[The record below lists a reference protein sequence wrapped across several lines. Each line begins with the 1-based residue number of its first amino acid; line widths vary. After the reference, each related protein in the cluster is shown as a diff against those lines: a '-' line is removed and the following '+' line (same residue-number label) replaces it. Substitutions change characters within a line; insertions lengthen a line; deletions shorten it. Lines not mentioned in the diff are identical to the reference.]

1 MKKVVLSVAIMSF
14 ALLANAQ
21 VLKKDLL
28 KDYKPG
34 DQLEKAVYGDKKE
47 PIRTDSWNGAFST
60 NPLEGVGS
68 PLGANRGKVFVAREG
83 KDKIKFGVSVR
94 NMRTEGTETY
104 DYDKTHLLILKVDYD
119 KNQASLFVNPELSK
133 KEPKATLVAD
143 GEENDLKNGLKGISF
158 RYRRGYKGR
167 VGNFRFADNW
177 ATAIGK

>member
-1 MKKVVLSVAIMSF
+1 
-14 ALLANAQ
+14 
-21 VLKKDLL
+21 
-28 KDYKPG
+28 
-34 DQLEKAVYGDKKE
+34 
-47 PIRTDSWNGAFST
+47 
-60 NPLEGVGS
+60 
-68 PLGANRGKVFVAREG
+68 
-83 KDKIKFGVSVR
+83 
-94 NMRTEGTETY
+94 MRTEGTETY

-177 ATAIGK
+177 ATAIGKQKIEDEGSLGFPIFIQSFQQFFLNHAVADQDSCFSRIP

>member
-1 MKKVVLSVAIMSF
+1 
-14 ALLANAQ
+14 
-21 VLKKDLL
+21 
-28 KDYKPG
+28 
-34 DQLEKAVYGDKKE
+34 
-47 PIRTDSWNGAFST
+47 
-60 NPLEGVGS
+60 
-68 PLGANRGKVFVAREG
+68 
-83 KDKIKFGVSVR
+83 
-94 NMRTEGTETY
+94 MRTEGTETY

>member
-1 MKKVVLSVAIMSF
+1 NKEYRKGTYYLAF
-14 ALLANAQ
+14 LAN
-21 VLKKDLL
+21 
-28 KDYKPG
+28 
-34 DQLEKAVYGDKKE
+34 
-47 PIRTDSWNGAFST
+47 FSK
-60 NPLEGVGS
+60 LGGS
-68 PLGANRGKVFVAREG
+68 NFADFVALDINYTGGANRGKVFVAREG

-143 GEENDLKNGLKGISF
+143 GEENDLKNGLKGITF

>member
-1 MKKVVLSVAIMSF
+1 MRLC
-14 ALLANAQ
+14 
-21 VLKKDLL
+21 
-28 KDYKPG
+28 
-34 DQLEKAVYGDKKE
+34 
-47 PIRTDSWNGAFST
+47 
-60 NPLEGVGS
+60 
-68 PLGANRGKVFVAREG
+68 EG